1 MVPINFIRNPRPTNW
16 YDSIPVAEDPVK
28 KWANFDASKLKGNE
42 IQCSAGTMAKIPQL
56 QGFIS
61 RKKRTDEYGNVTTY
75 IELITERWYDKEK
88 RQTRNK
94 RVCIGIDV
102 SMFYGGMML
111 INDKYHDYFDKDGN
125 LLITIRDEGKKKDA
139 ADKKTA
145 EKDKGEEKK
154 DAGDCLERQ
163 QAGTE
168 AEENPVYAEDSA
180 EKRQEVK
187 QDMEAEE
194 KKQEATEE
202 NDSEIQEEI
211 NRKDHMKDRFEFL
224 DRLLLKYRSI
234 IEEQVTKRP
243 DMRMSRY
250 QIIRINQLLKEIR
263 EFLQIFE
270 YGEYMPLAEEPE
282 EEGETMTY
290 ADMALL
296 LLNYDCV
303 MNSYRIGRIW
313 YKSCQ

>member
-125 LLITIRDEGKKKDA
+125 LLITIRDEGKKKD
-139 ADKKTA
+139 K
-145 EKDKGEEKK
+145 EEKK
-154 DAGDCLERQ
+154 TVMDDRMGENADAGNSSDQ
-163 QAGTE
+163 QLGRTA

-180 EKRQEVK
+180 EKGQEVK

-202 NDSEIQEEI
+202 NDREIQEEI
-211 NRKDHMKDRFEFL
+211 NRKEHMKDRFEFL
-224 DRLLLKYRSI
+224 DRLLLKYRNI

-250 QIIRINQLLKEIR
+250 QITRINQLLKEIR
-263 EFLQIFE
+263 EFLKIFE
-270 YGEYMPLAEEPE
+270 YGEYMPLAEEAE

-290 ADMALL
+290 ADIALL

-303 MNSYRIGRIW
+303 MNSYRLGRIW
-313 YKSCQ
+313 YRSS

>member
-1 MVPINFIRNPRPTNW
+1 
-16 YDSIPVAEDPVK
+16 
-28 KWANFDASKLKGNE
+28 
-42 IQCSAGTMAKIPQL
+42 
-56 QGFIS
+56 
-61 RKKRTDEYGNVTTY
+61 
-75 IELITERWYDKEK
+75 
-88 RQTRNK
+88 
-94 RVCIGIDV
+94 
-102 SMFYGGMML
+102 
-111 INDKYHDYFDKDGN
+111 
-125 LLITIRDEGKKKDA
+125 
-139 ADKKTA
+139 
-145 EKDKGEEKK
+145 
-154 DAGDCLERQ
+154 
-163 QAGTE
+163 
-168 AEENPVYAEDSA
+168 
-180 EKRQEVK
+180 
-187 QDMEAEE
+187 MEAEE

-211 NRKDHMKDRFEFL
+211 NRKEHMKDRFEFL

-282 EEGETMTY
+282 EEGEVMTY